1 MNENSMWGRPAG
13 RPHDHEITIYENQ
26 RTGALAGFFLIALGV
41 FHNFGEPIA
50 LVIIGLGVFALTLWK
65 LEFGIFV
72 AFAELFANS
81 HGHLISTSV
90 GGFSLSLRM
99 VVFLV
104 VMLAWVGLLIFKKTK
119 LSLKDNRLIWFAPL
133 FVAVIIGYTVGFSQN
148 DFRQAFDDG
157 NAYFYLAY
165 LFPILSIEWNNS
177 RLRILLQVFAAAA
190 IWVVILTLGL
200 LYEFTHFPAWMLS
213 RSYTFIRDTRTGEL
227 TRMTDSIFRIF
238 LQAQFSPIALT
249 FLLAPWLWLKDF
261 EKKSR
266 FWLVLILSCL
276 VGTILIGLSRSFWV
290 GILLGLV
297 PFIILLIKLLK
308 PGFKKLIGSA
318 GLGASSGLIG
328 AVILVLIILFPLP
341 YRMSSAGELSSLFSS
356 RAGDLGDVAISSR
369 WNLLPE
375 MWQEVVV
382 SPILGSGFGEEV
394 TFKTDDP
401 RARSISP
408 DGTWT
413 THAFEWGWLDLW
425 LKMGLLGPLAFLW
438 LFYGLLRGLLTQ
450 SNRPAW
456 LTVGLVSSLVMLY
469 ATHIFSPYLNHPIGL
484 GFILLVVPF
493 LETENKFVLFRLPQ
507 GIRLES
513 RPANLSSAQMT
524 NSRLDVGEI

>member
-1 MNENSMWGRPAG
+1 M
-13 RPHDHEITIYENQ
+13 
-26 RTGALAGFFLIALGV
+26 
-41 FHNFGEPIA
+41 
-50 LVIIGLGVFALTLWK
+50 
-65 LEFGIFV
+65 
-72 AFAELFANS
+72 
-81 HGHLISTSV
+81 
-90 GGFSLSLRM
+90 
-99 VVFLV
+99 
-104 VMLAWVGLLIFKKTK
+104 
-119 LSLKDNRLIWFAPL
+119 
-133 FVAVIIGYTVGFSQN
+133 
-148 DFRQAFDDG
+148 
-157 NAYFYLAY
+157 
-165 LFPILSIEWNNS
+165 
-177 RLRILLQVFAAAA
+177 
-190 IWVVILTLGL
+190 
-200 LYEFTHFPAWMLS
+200 
-213 RSYTFIRDTRTGEL
+213 
-227 TRMTDSIFRIF
+227 
-238 LQAQFSPIALT
+238 
-249 FLLAPWLWLKDF
+249 
-261 EKKSR
+261 
-266 FWLVLILSCL
+266 
-276 VGTILIGLSRSFWV
+276 
-290 GILLGLV
+290 